1 MTTREEIEIRARDK
15 SRAGF
20 ASVSDSL
27 RRIGRHALNAKTAIL
42 GLAGVGG
49 LGLLLKNSA
58 ENVDQVT
65 KLADRLGIATD
76 ALAGIKL
83 QAKLSGVEFATVT
96 TGLRTVQYATY
107 QATLGLQTYTR
118 AFDALNLN
126 AKDFARLSPDK
137 QLRTLIDHLA
147 KIPNITERN
156 AVAYQIFGG
165 RASQLL
171 NLINDGT
178 DALDR
183 STEQARAWG
192 LALNRVDSAKIE
204 MMNDAMTRAKA
215 ASEGLANTINV
226 ALAPYISAL
235 AEHFAD
241 AAEASNGF
249 RDQVHSGM
257 QIAAKAIGFAADA
270 VHGLH
275 VVWKGLELGIAKII
289 DFIIQR
295 QNDLV
300 QLTLGNYNKL
310 AESSLGKRLGLPV
323 VEFANTMDMVADVSA
338 NRVAEIAQE
347 LQALALQ
354 PMPSENVKAFF
365 TEIAAKAEVAA
376 KKIAESR
383 AKLRG
388 GGGDGEGLRVDN
400 TAAEQLKIDELYRGR
415 IAKIADSFRTENQV
429 INDAYTQQRS
439 IIEGANALK
448 LLDDSRTKQLLEE
461 AELQHQAKLGNIM
474 AQATLARR
482 AFEEQTARQKLST
495 VLSFGQQELAG
506 VATVSKAIFKIQ
518 RAFTLANIAVSA
530 PGAIAAAIERG
541 GGLPWGA
548 VFGALTAAK
557 YVALAS
563 AAKSASFEGSTSA
576 ASIGGGTAAPVTPAA
591 PAPAPGL
598 TPAAPAV
605 AQQKFIQIS
614 LVGNGRYS
622 AQEVRDLIEQI
633 NEEAGDGV
641 ALLVT

>member
-165 RASQLL
+165 RASELL

-204 MMNDAMTRAKA
+204 MMNDAMTRAKS
-215 ASEGLANTINV
+215 ASEGLANRINV
-226 ALAPYISAL
+226 ALAPYIAAL

-249 RDQVHSGM
+249 RKEIQTGM
-257 QIAAKAIGFAADA
+257 QYVAEAVGYAANTITGLRFAWAVAKLWTAQAIDFMIQRVADFYRAGKALRDFIADSQIG
-270 VHGLH
+270 HL
-275 VVWKGLELGIAKII
+275 LGIEARKSASAIELI
-289 DFIIQR
+289 
-295 QNDLV
+295 
-300 QLTLGNYNKL
+300 
-310 AESSLGKRLGLPV
+310 
-323 VEFANTMDMVADVSA
+323 ADVSA
-338 NRVAEIAQE
+338 NRVRE
-347 LQALALQ
+347 LQGALDAIALEGL
-354 PMPSENVKAFF
+354 PHDKIVAFF
-365 TEIAAKAEVAA
+365 GDLEKRATAAAQQIADA
-376 KKIAESR
+376 R

-388 GGGDGEGLRVDN
+388 SGDGQGLRVDN
-400 TAAEQLKIDELYRGR
+400 TAAEQLKIDELYRNR

-448 LLDDSRTKQLLEE
+448 LLDDARTKQLLEE

-495 VLSFGQQELAG
+495 VLSFGQEELAG

-557 YVALAS
+557 YVALAA

-576 ASIGGGTAAPVTPAA
+576 ASIGGGGAAPVTPAA
-591 PAPAPGL
+591 SPPAAALAPAS
-598 TPAAPAV
+598 PAAQAPRREIHV
-605 AQQKFIQIS
+605 SIS
-614 LVGNGRYS
+614 GPFVT
-622 AQEVRDLIEQI
+622 ADQVRELIARINDEQ
-633 NEEAGDGV
+633 ADGV
-641 ALLVT
+641 FVN